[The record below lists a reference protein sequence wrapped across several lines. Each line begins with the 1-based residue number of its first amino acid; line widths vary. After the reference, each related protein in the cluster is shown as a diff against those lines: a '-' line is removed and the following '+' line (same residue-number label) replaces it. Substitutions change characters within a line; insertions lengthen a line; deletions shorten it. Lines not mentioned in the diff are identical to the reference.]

1 MWDKLEL
8 NLLHQHGDDKHENE
22 QEHWGAMCHVSKASG
37 LSASVIPL
45 LTSSADAPLASSNL
59 LSVPFG
65 GALLF
70 LLHLLV
76 NLVDES
82 HLSHNDP
89 SRNLI

>member
-45 LTSSADAPLASSNL
+45 HQVLMHLLPPPTSYPYLLGVPCSFFFTSLSILWTSLIYLTMIPLA
-59 LSVPFG
+59 
-65 GALLF
+65 
-70 LLHLLV
+70 
-76 NLVDES
+76 
-82 HLSHNDP
+82 
-89 SRNLI
+89 I